1 MALTPVA
8 ESNLITAADTHPG
21 ESGKNNED
29 NYAVCF
35 FKADDG
41 APVTLAV
48 VADGVGGNRAGEVAS
63 ALAVRSVIVQVQL
76 SNNAGDYQ
84 EIFQQAMEYAAQT
97 IAEQVR
103 TNFDYA
109 GMSTTCAVALVWG
122 YRLYIGYLGDSRIY
136 FLRDGVMRQ
145 ISVDHTWLQAALEH
159 NLISREEAPYHP
171 NQHVLLRY
179 LGAKVNAKPD
189 LRVMLKDS
197 LTQDEA
203 ESNQG
208 MRLLPGDTVLLC
220 SDGLSD
226 LVEAV
231 ELADVITHK
240 APTQAV
246 QELINMARE
255 RGGHD
260 NITVVLLHLPE
271 K

>member
-29 NYAVCF
+29 NYAVCY
-35 FKADDG
+35 FKAEDG

-109 GMSTTCAVALVWG
+109 GMSTTCAVALVW
-122 YRLYIGYLGDSRIY
+122 
-136 FLRDGVMRQ
+136 
-145 ISVDHTWLQAALEH
+145 LQAALEH
-159 NLISREEAPYHP
+159 KLISREEAPYHP

-189 LRVMLKDS
+189 LRLMLKDG

-208 MRLLPGDTVLLC
+208 MRLLPGDTILLC

-226 LVEAV
+226 LVEAD
-231 ELADVITHK
+231 ELANIIMHNSL
-240 APTQAV
+240 TQAV
-246 QELINMARE
+246 QALIGLARE